1 MRPHHL
7 RILIL
12 ILTASIF
19 PFLRSIFG
27 KDGIFAPH
35 LIENEFSLF
44 KISDLDRV
52 KNIPANDTFRM
63 DKTYKIGIKKVNEAL
78 MESSYKQSQP
88 RARTSRH
95 ICQLQNKSILLPTV
109 PYFAI
114 IGAQKAGTTSLTRYL
129 TEHPDIMPP
138 LNPRRKEIHFFD
150 NVFRALKNNQVMF
163 NRQLGINTE
172 FWCLARKRYAETMY
186 QIDPLLELINQNDKD
201 ASTHFLSF
209 DKTPSYI
216 HLDNCPEYLKKTCP
230 WMTKIIVIIRNPVDR
245 AYSQHQM
252 DIKKK
257 EKRTFEQRIREEID
271 KAKRVGLHDFPD
283 MPDSIK
289 AIEKIQIP
297 KLNRTA
303 EQEVEAFRQL
313 IGYPMLKKGLYA
325 LQLRKWME
333 YFNFPQE
340 FLVLKYEDLQK
351 NPASVYSRTLDFI
364 GLKPHQLNKYEKHL
378 AGRYDPMPEHCRLY
392 LEKFFQAYNDQLAD
406 LLGEEWRNIWS

>member
-1 MRPHHL
+1 
-7 RILIL
+7 
-12 ILTASIF
+12 
-19 PFLRSIFG
+19 
-27 KDGIFAPH
+27 
-35 LIENEFSLF
+35 
-44 KISDLDRV
+44 
-52 KNIPANDTFRM
+52 
-63 DKTYKIGIKKVNEAL
+63 
-78 MESSYKQSQP
+78 
-88 RARTSRH
+88 
-95 ICQLQNKSILLPTV
+95 
-109 PYFAI
+109 
-114 IGAQKAGTTSLTRYL
+114 
-129 TEHPDIMPP
+129 
-138 LNPRRKEIHFFD
+138 
-150 NVFRALKNNQVMF
+150 
-163 NRQLGINTE
+163 
-172 FWCLARKRYAETMY
+172 
-186 QIDPLLELINQNDKD
+186 
-201 ASTHFLSF
+201 
-209 DKTPSYI
+209 
-216 HLDNCPEYLKKTCP
+216 
-230 WMTKIIVIIRNPVDR
+230 
-245 AYSQHQM
+245 M